1 MVERT
6 CRKEKLSSCG
16 RSTRRLAT
24 SWWPHK
30 EESGTRSRVSKK
42 PQMSPLLIKFCQ
54 PGLLSQIV
62 PKYILK
68 TAPPV
73 GNQIL
78 KHMIL
83 WGMLHNDTISIV
95 CIHTTLSL
103 IRSRKH
109 RTSWNNFNYS
119 SLPRHGLLL
128 PKTDSC
134 GRCSVK
140 DGQAGQSSLGS
151 KAHTTTLEERL
162 SEIWPTEV
170 LWSLFLLEKAPQIW
184 I

>member
-1 MVERT
+1 MPEGEAQFLWQ
-6 CRKEKLSSCG
+6 KYE
-16 RSTRRLAT
+16 AT
-24 SWWPHK
+24 SHIMVATGRRKWDQK
-30 EESGTRSRVSKK
+30 QGQLKASNVS
-42 PQMSPLLIKFCQ
+42 LTDYFCQ

-109 RTSWNNFNYS
+109 RTAWNNFNYS

-134 GRCSVK
+134 GICSVK